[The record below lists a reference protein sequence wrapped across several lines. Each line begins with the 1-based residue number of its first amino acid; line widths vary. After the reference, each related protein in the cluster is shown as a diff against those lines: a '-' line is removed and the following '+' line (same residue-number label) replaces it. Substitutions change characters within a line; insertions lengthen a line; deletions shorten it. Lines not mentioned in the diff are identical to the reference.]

1 MLSVITAL
9 QVTLSMR
16 LDDEVADGFT
26 MNVLRS
32 PGLVLHTGMWARACA
47 LKGASENRCIARA
60 VCVCVSV
67 DLRRQVIESRVHP
80 W

>member
-32 PGLVLHTGMWARACA
+32 LGQHAGMWARTCA
-47 LKGASENRCIARA
+47 LKGASENRCIGP
-60 VCVCVSV
+60 CVYACPWTCEGK
-67 DLRRQVIESRVHP
+67 LLSRVSTRGR
-80 W
+80 